1 MFSRMHIKV
10 LKVIQLQKFNIKI
23 IMKVSSMDIFLKR
36 KLFHNQVETEVYAI
50 L

>member
-1 MFSRMHIKV
+1 MLSRMHFKV
-10 LKVIQLQKFNIKI
+10 LKIIQLQKCNMKI
-23 IMKVSSMDIFLKR
+23 IMKVSLMDIFLKR